1 MQMPANTDGERT
13 EESGAGESTA
23 HPESSKELRIALVLN
38 GGVSLAV
45 WIGGVV
51 HEINR
56 LRVASRGATG
66 ASAAWSELVD
76 SEHAS
81 RRIAIDLIAGTSAGG
96 LNGAMLAAA
105 IASGAEV
112 PNMRSVW
119 EQVGSL
125 RLGALVREPASDGA
139 STLNSVLD
147 GAKVLSQIT
156 ETLETIASGATPTDA
171 EGCTLLVTATAL
183 DSPARAIRLATGRS
197 VPTRDSRRV
206 YRFRKGPSQQGAGDF
221 ADVDCV
227 ATAMRATSSFPG
239 AFEPVLETGDLMERR
254 RGREGGPARWLI
266 DGGVLDN
273 APFEPLLEE
282 LMRTPISGAQERVV
296 VYVTPSTDSAS
307 TIEQGPGPLPGMFR
321 TLAGVYSAL
330 SEPDQRID
338 YELLSK
344 TFESMNFISSQPH
357 TLLGEVSFNEA
368 SSTPIIAAGMA
379 MFTSYRRSR
388 YEAMIRFLDSR
399 SAREPVMAPGLP
411 VPDVP
416 GGSPGIP
423 SQFTWQSEWEWGVP
437 TADRVLR
444 WIGRALSERAMELG
458 EPATLEPA
466 IAAVREAQILV
477 QQLNT
482 ERQELVTIIGAR
494 EVVRPRQLQAL
505 TNFYQL
511 QSQILSERMG
521 AVFMKL
527 AEVGGDDEQVL
538 RNRIFRNTVLAV
550 EVIYCCMNWGGQQ
563 YDTPSFNYI
572 HLTPSVPPNEGLQL
586 RFTGS
591 GDPSMWP
598 ERKLYGSLWGHFG
611 AFATS
616 EGVKHDWL
624 WGRLDCAEL
633 IADHLCSKGVP
644 NHEVLRLKRALA
656 AEIVSEEVLSSSGSD
671 SDLGH
676 ADSNEVIPGSS
687 QVSRG
692 AAEVFTMDHTKL
704 LRRMWNNED
713 GEQTIDAILARIVAI
728 AHQELNPGRKTALVT

>member
-1 MQMPANTDGERT
+1 MPT
-13 EESGAGESTA
+13 
-23 HPESSKELRIALVLN
+23 KELRIALVLN

-76 SEHAS
+76 SEHVS

-206 YRFRKGPSQQGAGDF
+206 YRFRKGPSQQDAGDF

-239 AFEPVLETGDLMERR
+239 AFEPVLETGDLMEQR
-254 RGREGGPARWLI
+254 RGGEGGPARWLI

-357 TLLGEVSFNEA
+357 TLLGEVFFNGA
-368 SSTPIIAAGMA
+368 SSTRIIAAGRA

-399 SAREPVMAPGLP
+399 STREQVMAPGLP
-411 VPDVP
+411 VPDTP
-416 GGSPGIP
+416 AGPPGIP
-423 SQFTWQSEWEWGVP
+423 SRFTWQPESGWEWGVP

-444 WIGRALSERAMELG
+444 WIGRALSERAMGLD

-466 IAAVREAQILV
+466 IAAVRNAQISV
-477 QQLNT
+477 QQLES
-482 ERQELVTIIGAR
+482 ERQRRVTIIGAS
-494 EVVRPRQLQAL
+494 EVVRPQQILAL
-505 TNFYQL
+505 TEFYEGC
-511 QSQILSERMG
+511 SPRLSEMMG
-521 AVFMKL
+521 FVFREL
-527 AEVGGDDEQVL
+527 TVITGGGEQVL
-538 RNRIFRNTVLAV
+538 RNTVLAV

-586 RFTGS
+586 RFADS

-598 ERKLYGSLWGHFG
+598 EHKLYGSLWGHFG
-611 AFATS
+611 AFATAK
-616 EGVKHDWL
+616 GVKHDWL

-633 IADHLCSKGVP
+633 IADHLCSNEVP
-644 NHEVLRLKRALA
+644 NDEVIRFKRALA
-656 AEIVSEEVLSSSGSD
+656 AEIVRDELSSSSAVATGRQ
-671 SDLGH
+671 
-676 ADSNEVIPGSS
+676 ADHNDIIPGAS
-687 QVSRG
+687 QVSDG
-692 AAEVFTMDHTKL
+692 VAEVLTMNHEKL
-704 LRRMWNNED
+704 LARMWDNED
-713 GEQTIDAILARIVAI
+713 GERTADAVLDQIVAI
-728 AHQELNPGRKTALVT
+728 ARTELNPDLKARAALKVARFLAKRRIVKLVKRGREAI